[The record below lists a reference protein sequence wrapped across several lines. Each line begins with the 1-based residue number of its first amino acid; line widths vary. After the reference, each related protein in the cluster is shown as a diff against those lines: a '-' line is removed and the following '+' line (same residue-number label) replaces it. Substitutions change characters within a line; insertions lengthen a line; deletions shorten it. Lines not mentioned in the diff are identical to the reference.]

1 MKWVR
6 TIFVWPLLFVANIWS
21 AELES
26 TSKGLEIL
34 IGVAGVT
41 GAGKTSTL
49 NALLGFPRLLPSS
62 STEAATATVC
72 RIAWNHDD
80 TVGHEFRAD
89 VIFRS
94 KEDVIKELH
103 EFLDA
108 VHYRKDLR
116 AEDFENE
123 SERFEALEEINDIIS
138 RGISNVCIVWG
149 LDENEIEDMDLTVES
164 LMRSNDTVVDL
175 LGKTR
180 TIYSSIAD
188 EFASEVKPY
197 LDSTALPEGITA
209 WPLIEEVRLYVKSD
223 ILKHGIMLVDLPGLS
238 DMVESRAAVAERYYQ
253 KLSVTAIVTPA
264 IRAVDEKTGVKLMGS
279 YQELR
284 MKLDGKY
291 HKDSFCVVVSKIDD
305 VDCDTICREIQ
316 DARQDTQL
324 QADVNE
330 MKATSESYNGTY
342 KQLKSAEKKLD
353 STSRKWENVKEKVEA
368 AEAVAAGLRKAIDR
382 TYTLRLTFFRD
393 CSEHLLTLFSSQK
406 VEGQSTKADGQTRA
420 A

>member
-1 MKWVR
+1 
-6 TIFVWPLLFVANIWS
+6 
-21 AELES
+21 
-26 TSKGLEIL
+26 
-34 IGVAGVT
+34 
-41 GAGKTSTL
+41 
-49 NALLGFPRLLPSS
+49 
-62 STEAATATVC
+62 VC
-72 RIAWNHDD
+72 RIAWNYDD
-80 TVGHEFRAD
+80 TAGHEFRAD

-94 KEDVIKELH
+94 KADVVKELH
-103 EFLDA
+103 EFLNA
-108 VHYRKDLR
+108 IQYRKDVR
-116 AEDFENE
+116 EEHFENE
-123 SERFEALEEINDIIS
+123 NERFEALEEVNEIIS
-138 RGISNVCIVWG
+138 GRISNVCIVWG

-330 MKATSESYNGTY
+330 IKATLESYNETY

-353 STSRKWENVKEKVEA
+353 STSRKWENAKEKVEA
-368 AEAVAAGLRKAIDR
+368 AEAVAAGLRKAIDG
-382 TYTLRLTFFRD
+382 TYTFRSTFFRD
-393 CSEHLLTLFSSQK
+393 CSEHLPTRFSSQK
-406 VEGQSTKADGQTRA
+406 VEGQSTKAEGQTRA
-420 A
+420 T